1 MKNKNHLKQEK
12 LYNQILKNDPDDY
25 FAMKCLIDIFNELG
39 KTEELD
45 EHHKK
50 LSNLKKNWIRHYKS
64 TPNGKNFSQIFSDIK
79 NGKINCREGQL
90 KNWDELWADLIR
102 GADIYS
108 ADFHYYRSEETVGQC
123 SEIYFQIA
131 KLIDENGTIL
141 NEILLFRAEEI
152 DDIEEALE
160 LCMLLLE
167 KDPTNSKALRFLA
180 MDSFE
185 NLSEQT
191 IGIAISLFETI
202 YRECN
207 GWADSEIMLRLGIC
221 YASAGD
227 VCMALK
233 LLKKIEKT
241 ERRAERRHWALGKIP
256 ISEKPSKKL
265 SFMIGSI
272 IKEIESKN
280 IN

>member
-1 MKNKNHLKQEK
+1 MKNDNYLKREK

-45 EHHKK
+45 EHHEK
-50 LSNLKKNWIRHYKS
+50 LSNAKENWIGDYKS
-64 TPNGKNFSQIFSDIK
+64 TANGKYLSQIFSDLE
-79 NGKINCREGQL
+79 NGKINCGEGQL

-102 GADIYS
+102 DGDISS
-108 ADFHYYRSEETVGQC
+108 AEFHYYRCEETVGQC

-141 NEILLFRAEEI
+141 NEILLFRAEENNN
-152 DDIEEALE
+152 IEEALE
-160 LCMLLLE
+160 LCVRILE
-167 KDPTNSKALRFLA
+167 NEPTNSIALRYLA
-180 MDSFE
+180 MDAFQNLDE
-185 NLSEQT
+185 NS
-191 IGIAISLFETI
+191 IGITISLLDKI

-221 YASAGD
+221 HASTGD
-227 VCMALK
+227 VCRALK

-256 ISEKPSKKL
+256 KSERPSQKL

-272 IKEIESKN
+272 IKETESNN